1 MAAKPIDITKLSA
14 TELKNLLANA
24 ERHGQTAM
32 VHAVLE
38 QMAKRGI
45 ATRREYRSL
54 SWNQD
59 RVEQVMQPFK
69 EVASTVRDNQRTA
82 YTEARGRRIGH
93 SKDDP
98 EWRWVD
104 TYSAIKTP
112 NINAVFVCYIARPG
126 ADPEFQLHVN
136 GVPVQYY
143 NADRLGDAL
152 NEWRAISARAAADCD
167 AAVLPR

>member
-1 MAAKPIDITKLSA
+1 
-14 TELKNLLANA
+14 
-24 ERHGQTAM
+24 M
-32 VHAVLE
+32 VHAVVE

-54 SWNQD
+54 TWNQD

-69 EVASTVRDNQRTA
+69 EIASTVRDNQRTA
-82 YTEARGRRIGH
+82 YTEAGGRRIGR

-112 NINAVFVCYIARPG
+112 TINAAFVCYITRPG
-126 ADPEFQLHVN
+126 ADPEFQLHLN
-136 GVPVQYY
+136 GVAVQHY
-143 NADRLGDAL
+143 NADRLDDAL
-152 NEWRAISARAAADCD
+152 NEWRGIATRAAVESETAL
-167 AAVLPR
+167 LPR